1 MKKIQNLIIV
11 SLLCMFAFTANA
23 AEQVKHRV
31 LLQVSEDSID
41 KMVSALNTARNV
53 QHIFGPENIEIQIV
67 VYGPGVKTLKYYAPI
82 PIADKI
88 KEVTTE
94 GVRVVACE
102 IAMRTHKL
110 RPSDMLQ
117 QVRYVQSGVAELI
130 EKQTAGWSYIRP

>member
-1 MKKIQNLIIV
+1 MKLKNLFFV
-11 SLLCMFAFTANA
+11 MLLSLFALSAHA
-23 AEQVKHRV
+23 AGQVKHRL

-53 QHIFGPENIEIQIV
+53 QHIFGPENIEIEIV

-102 IAMRTHKL
+102 IAMRTNKL

-117 QVRYVQSGVAELI
+117 QVRYVQSGVAELV